1 MKLAEKG
8 PDSVKAGIQFLQQFT
23 IYVHPN
29 CTNFAME
36 LANYVWDKNKEGKF
50 INKPIDEYNY
60 LIDAL

>member
-1 MKLAEKG
+1 M
-8 PDSVKAGIQFLQQFT
+8 
-23 IYVHPN
+23 YVHPN